1 MNKVITSVDISLDLK
16 TVENLDQVAS
26 KFDMSRNT
34 IIEAAAFRFV
44 YEFVESVRLFTGRNC
59 RAKGSYKPSNFGQ
72 LPEFGC

>member
-44 YEFVESVRLFTGRNC
+44 YEFVESVRLYRSRNE
-59 RAKGSYKPSNFGQ
+59 YKPSNFGE
-72 LPEFGC
+72 LPEFCC